1 MQRHSFYTYAHVT
14 HAVQAIVSATVTS
27 QVQQP
32 QGCTGTPMCQHR
44 VRSAPCQTQWYQI
57 VLHPSPGDICP
68 FTQHGHHDT
77 KPLLQ
82 HLCCSFPL
90 GCVLFAACQ
99 PKPHS
104 PTLCNGGGA
113 VGACSQV
120 SPDHVGVTRG
130 AVKDEERGV
139 VPGSVPTCD
148 AHTSLVQPRVGQPY
162 RCSVWGCRM
171 TLHTSPWAVNP

>member
-1 MQRHSFYTYAHVT
+1 MQRHSFYTYARDTCSACNCVCNHDFTGATAPGMHRDTHVP
-14 HAVQAIVSATVTS
+14 AQGEVS
-27 QVQQP
+27 
-32 QGCTGTPMCQHR
+32 PMPNPMVPDC
-44 VRSAPCQTQWYQI
+44 PPPITW
-57 VLHPSPGDICP
+57 DICP

-113 VGACSQV
+113 AGACSQL
-120 SPDHVGVTRG
+120 SPDHVGVTCG

-148 AHTSLVQPRVGQPY
+148 AHTSVVQPRVGQPY
-162 RCSVWGCRM
+162 RCSVWGCRT